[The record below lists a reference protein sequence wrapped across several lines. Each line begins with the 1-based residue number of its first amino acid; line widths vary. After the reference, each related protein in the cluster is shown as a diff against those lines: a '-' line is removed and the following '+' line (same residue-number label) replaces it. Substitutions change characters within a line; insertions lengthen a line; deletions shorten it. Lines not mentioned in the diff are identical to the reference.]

1 MATRIRLKRV
11 GGRNDAHFRI
21 VVADGRKRRDGRVI
35 EELGWYRP
43 SGETKLEV
51 NSERAADWLSV
62 GAQPS
67 DTVRSLL
74 QQAGV
79 IEGPV
84 EETAQEAEGETE
96 TEAQEAAEAAEAV
109 EAEEAVAEEL
119 EGEGEEESEEAS

>member
-11 GGRNDAHFRI
+11 GGRNEPHFRI

-43 SGETKLEV
+43 GSENRFDV
-51 NSERAADWLSV
+51 NGERAAEWLSM

-79 IEGPV
+79 IEGPAEEAV
-84 EETAQEAEGETE
+84 EEAEGEP
-96 TEAQEAAEAAEAV
+96 EAG
-109 EAEEAVAEEL
+109 AEEAAGAEEVV
-119 EGEGEEESEEAS
+119 ETEEAAAEETSEEAADEA